1 MLDAFMAD
9 IGEKMHKGFTLI
21 ELLVVVLIIGVLS
34 AVALPQYTKAVQRA
48 RVTEIW
54 NYCKAFS
61 EAQQVYYVTN
71 GEFTGD
77 LANLDLQMPELK
89 YFSLSVSG
97 YGGSSATVGFNSPT
111 YFPSLSMSCWV
122 GSNGRLKDFSCFDST
137 LSKKCVHLMPCSN
150 PSIVGGSNASCTF

>member
-21 ELLVVVLIIGVLS
+21 ELLVVVLIIGILS

-89 YFSLSVSG
+89 YFSSSDQASG
-97 YGGSSATVGFNSPT
+97 GNVATVRFQSPT

-122 GSNGRLKDFSCFDST
+122 GCGGSLNLVSCYDASH
-137 LSKKCVHLMPCSN
+137 SKKCVPLMLCSN
-150 PSIVGGSNASCTF
+150 PAISAGCSASCDF